1 MVGFKGKGTLGSWLA
16 WYPVWLRC
24 VDPRMVA
31 CCKYVLV
38 TPSVGVQAVL
48 AVGRISYP

>member
-1 MVGFKGKGTLGSWLA
+1 MGFKGEVTLGRWLA
-16 WYPVWLRC
+16 WYLVWLRC
-24 VDPRMVA
+24 GDPRVVA
-31 CCKYVLV
+31 YCKCVLV